1 MRIRGSSKELDEDAK
16 AKGMVKFTKASA
28 LNLPFESETFDRAS
42 MIHVGMNI
50 ADKAGVFR
58 KFAAP

>member
-1 MRIRGSSKELDEDAK
+1 
-16 AKGMVKFTKASA
+16 MVKFTKASA